1 MKSLILSLALIL
13 PLAAETPPVSE
24 IKVSMEVPSP
34 AWKLKVESVHKKDG
48 KLLVVT
54 RTKKSDG
61 IFTQQVTEV
70 SDTVKLPQDLADMPR
85 EIYLVDA
92 TWTTS
97 EANKDIKVV
106 TQDELDEKLAG
117 STNVYQ
123 AKKEITADDFLEL
136 ELTKAEELA
145 KDNKLPYRVVDVDGK
160 PRPVTL
166 DLRMDRFNFH
176 VKDGKVIKVTKG

>member
-24 IKVSMEVPSP
+24 IVISMEAPSP

-70 SDTVKLPQDLADMPR
+70 SDTVKLPQNLADMPR

-92 TWTTS
+92 TLTT
-97 EANKDIKVV
+97 NKDIQSV

-117 STNVYQ
+117 STKVYQ

-145 KDNKLPYRVVDVDGK
+145 KDNKLPYRVVEVDGK

-176 VKDGKVIKVTKG
+176 VKGGKVIKVTKG